1 MSSMSDILIERVT
14 VLGGGGWGTALA
26 VHLARLGKH
35 VTLWARDEILVAD
48 LLATRVNRVYLGGIK
63 LPALVRPTADL
74 ELGLRAAQCVVFA
87 VPSHGTRDVIRQA
100 KPFIPLNAVLL
111 SAAKGLEEQTLLRM
125 TAVMEQEL
133 GTTRPVAVLSGPSFS
148 LELARE
154 QPTAVSV
161 ASHSAETVA
170 AVQRGFRSR
179 YFRLYGTEDV
189 VGVEI
194 GGAMKN
200 VIAIAAGV
208 VESLRLGDNARS
220 ALITRGLAEI
230 SRLAVA
236 VGGRRETLSGL
247 SGLGDLVLTCAGRL
261 SRNRSVG
268 IELGKG
274 RDLSGVLS
282 GMKAVAEG
290 VRTTDVALALG
301 SRHDVELPITSQMAE
316 VLAGRKEPSAA
327 VEDLMLRRQRSEVDV
342 E

>member
-1 MSSMSDILIERVT
+1 MSDILIERVT

-35 VTLWARDEILVAD
+35 VKLWARDENLVTEMM
-48 LLATRVNRVYLGGIK
+48 ATRVNRVYLGGVK
-63 LPALVRPTADL
+63 LPALVQPINDL
-74 ELGLRAAQCVVFA
+74 ELGLKDAQCVVSA
-87 VPSHGTRDVIRQA
+87 VPSHGTRDVIRRA
-100 KPFIPLNAVLL
+100 EPFIPLDAVII
-111 SAAKGLEEQTLLRM
+111 SAAKGLEEGTLFRM
-125 TAVMEQEL
+125 TAVIEEEL
-133 GTTRPVAVLSGPSFS
+133 GTGHPVVVLSGPSFS

-154 QPTAVSV
+154 LPTAVSV
-161 ASHSAETVA
+161 ASHCAEAVA
-170 AVQRGFRSR
+170 AVQHGFRSR
-179 YFRLYGTEDV
+179 YFRLYATEDV

-208 VESLRLGDNARS
+208 IESLGLGDNARS
-220 ALITRGLAEI
+220 ALITRGLTEI

-247 SGLGDLVLTCAGRL
+247 SGLGDLVLTCTGRL

-274 RDLSGVLS
+274 NDLSTILS
-282 GMKAVAEG
+282 EMKAVAEG
-290 VRTTDVALALG
+290 VRTTDAALALG
-301 SRHDVELPITSQMAE
+301 LRYGVELPITSQMAD
-316 VLAGRKEPSAA
+316 VLTGRKEPRVA

>member
-14 VLGGGGWGTALA
+14 VLGGGAWGTALA

-35 VTLWARDEILVAD
+35 VTLWARDETLVAD

-125 TAVMEQEL
+125 TVVMEQEL

-161 ASHSAETVA
+161 ASHSPEAVA

-208 VESLRLGDNARS
+208 VEALRLGDNARS

-301 SRHDVELPITSQMAE
+301 SRHDVELPITSQMAQ